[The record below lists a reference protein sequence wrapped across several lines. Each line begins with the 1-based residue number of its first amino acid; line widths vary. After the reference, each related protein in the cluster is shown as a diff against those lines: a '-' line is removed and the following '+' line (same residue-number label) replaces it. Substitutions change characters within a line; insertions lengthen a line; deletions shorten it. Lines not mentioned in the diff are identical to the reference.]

1 MRASKKANT
10 QSVRPS
16 FIIQGHQSLL
26 WEHGLIRTVGIENT
40 YLLYTSLGYIG
51 LGSLCRCRTTLRTF
65 LSDLGLVL
73 CGGWPLR
80 GSLELYRFLGGLY
93 NWLSYMFGLGEER
106 ILHNLYNG
114 ILSA

>member
-10 QSVRPS
+10 QSARPS

-40 YLLYTSLGYIG
+40 YLLYTSLGHIG
-51 LGSLCRCRTTLRTF
+51 LRSLCRCRTTLRTL

-73 CGGWPLR
+73 GDGWPLR
-80 GSLELYRFLGGLY
+80 SSLELYRFLGGLY
-93 NWLSYMFGLGEER
+93 NWLSDMFGLGEER
-106 ILHNLYNG
+106 ILHSRYNC